1 MEERKAEGTGSSSSE
16 KMNGVIIE
24 SNAIFDLAFERD
36 RNVSYIVGLAEANRI
51 ALIVPEYALVEADG
65 QSVSIIEARENKIRE
80 FGQFLGQL
88 GRGNLYQPTVPTVRE
103 QLDSLLSNCNQD
115 RIRFQETLEDLRQ
128 ICTVIPQT
136 PQAHVMGELR
146 FKSALPP
153 FKSDDCQIY
162 EAILEFIR
170 LHRPEYQAIFFLTK
184 DREDFDWQEINRE
197 LATLGVEISFSSGE
211 CIRRLRE
218 LLQ

>member
-1 MEERKAEGTGSSSSE
+1 MEERNAEGTRRAQSE
-16 KMNGVIIE
+16 KLNAVIIE
-24 SNAIFDLAFERD
+24 SNIIFDLAFERD
-36 RNVSYIVGLAEANRI
+36 RNVPYLIELAGNTEI
-51 ALIVPEYALVEADG
+51 ELIVPEYALVEADG
-65 QSVSIIEARENKIRE
+65 RSVSIVEAREKKIRE
-80 FGQFLGQL
+80 FNQFLGQL
-88 GRGNLYQPTVPTVRE
+88 GRGAMYQSNVPALRR
-103 QLDSLLSNCNQD
+103 QLQLLLSNCRQD
-115 RIRFQETLEDLRQ
+115 RIRFQETLKDLRQ

-153 FKSDDCQIY
+153 FKPDDCQIY